1 MMRPEKSSYAELYA
15 PQEAKTFRNVLTRF
29 ILREFPRLGG
39 PWVVGHFV
47 DKLRALFDE
56 HHLLRDRLHPGQ
68 TVWMAVAAN
77 ETAGYRK
84 PMSETRQVP
93 VILTLVNRA
102 DIAALKQGAPRQQV
116 LRQAIARAAREAYDQ
131 GGVLSVMD
139 MALLFARC
147 RSTISHQIKRY
158 EDETQ
163 QIVPRRGTVH
173 DMGSTVSH
181 KRIICYKAFVQGK
194 PTHIIALETY
204 HTPLAVDN
212 YLLDFARVYFA
223 VHQRG
228 LSPEEAAFTLRRSLR
243 LIKTYLNLIE
253 EFGLSKR
260 HITARLSIELLK
272 SDDDDQEKPPK

>member
-1 MMRPEKSSYAELYA
+1 MNRPDKSSYAALYT
-15 PQEAKTFRNVLTRF
+15 PQQAKTFRNVVTRF

-47 DKLRALFDE
+47 DKLMALVDE
-56 HHLLRDRLHPGQ
+56 HHLMRDRIKPGQ
-68 TVWMAVAAN
+68 TVWMAVAAD

-93 VILTLVNRA
+93 VILTLINRD
-102 DIAALKQGAPRQQV
+102 DIASLRQGTPRQDV
-116 LRQAIARAAREAYDQ
+116 LRQAIARAAREAYAQ

-139 MALLFARC
+139 LGLLFARC

-181 KRIICYKAFVQGK
+181 KRIICYHAFVEGK

-212 YLLDFARVYFA
+212 YLLDFARVFFA

-228 LSPEEAAFTLRRSLR
+228 MSPEEAAFALGRSLK
-243 LIKTYLNLIE
+243 LVKTYLTLIE
-253 EFGLSKR
+253 EFGLAKR
-260 HITARLSIELLK
+260 QITDRLSIELLT
-272 SDDDDQEKPPK
+272 SDGQETHPK